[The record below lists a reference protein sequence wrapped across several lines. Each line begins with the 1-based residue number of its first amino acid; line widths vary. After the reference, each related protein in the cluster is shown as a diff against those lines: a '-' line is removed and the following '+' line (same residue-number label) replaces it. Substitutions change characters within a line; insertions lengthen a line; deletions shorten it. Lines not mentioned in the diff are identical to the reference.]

1 VKHTKGL
8 SEHLRYLFGASPF
21 ENLWAKIRSFS

>member
-8 SEHLRYLFGASPF
+8 SEHLRRLFGASPI

>member
-1 VKHTKGL
+1 VKHAKGL
-8 SEHLRYLFGASPF
+8 SEHLRRLFGASPF